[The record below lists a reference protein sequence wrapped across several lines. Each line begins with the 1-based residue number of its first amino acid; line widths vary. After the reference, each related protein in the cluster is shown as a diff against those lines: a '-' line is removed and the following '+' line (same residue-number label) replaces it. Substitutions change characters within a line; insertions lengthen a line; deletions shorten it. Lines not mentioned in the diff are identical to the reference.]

1 MKKQIKLFCVCCVLL
16 VWAAFLTA
24 CGRQEHQRG
33 IDGCVYEGELLTD
46 TAQWGINIKNNN
58 DWLYYVDYGTL
69 YRIRLEEGGMPGKTG
84 RTRVP
89 GTEGMLDYAV
99 DAESSVY
106 CYRAARNER
115 NSGTVEL
122 EGGTLTRYDEDGS
135 VEYSLSLEGRHA
147 VYARLS
153 AVPGLLAA
161 GGNRVFLLMGDE
173 ILAVDGEGKLIGEAD
188 VSGIRPNDDDYSRER
203 LLEGED
209 GRVYYLTESLDQN
222 TCRIYELVQE
232 GSSFSPRILSMKGLD
247 GKDLITGSFHGSG
260 RGMLYSGRN
269 GILYCYI
276 PAEDTWKELLRWGD
290 SNLDRSVGEV
300 GWLSEDR
307 LFAAYRDEGYGND
320 VYLLERKGTDEIP
333 ERQELLLACW
343 DSCSEKLE
351 DAVRRFNRESE
362 LYHVTVHVY
371 EDETWLDAKLVSSNP
386 PDMLELLTLNVEK
399 YGGKQLLENLDTYLD
414 GSSKLRREDFLEKPL
429 ERYIIDGRLVGI
441 PSEFVCTTLV
451 GDPSETGIQAGWTLE
466 DLMALTEKFPGR
478 KLSKRDF
485 LWNLENFCGD
495 YIMDTFIDEESGT
508 CHFDS
513 EEFRELIQWLGA
525 YSVNRTQQDTFGEEE
540 RPLFYEIAVCNIFDY
555 LRHVSRSGE
564 DVASVGY
571 PSADGSPRYG
581 IGAFNAV
588 GIVSKSR
595 HKDGAWQ
602 FIESFLS
609 QGEAGCDA
617 LASMPVR
624 KDLLEDVLE
633 YAVTPE
639 YWMHE
644 GKIEQGQDGNPLT
657 KPKWSMRYE
666 DLSGEM
672 VEASYDYATEEETA
686 GLLELISQAKSKSVD
701 DLQAHVMSI
710 IAQEAESFFSGGKS
724 MEEVSKIIQNRVS
737 VMVQEN
743 W

>member
-1 MKKQIKLFCVCCVLL
+1 
-16 VWAAFLTA
+16 
-24 CGRQEHQRG
+24 
-33 IDGCVYEGELLTD
+33 
-46 TAQWGINIKNNN
+46 
-58 DWLYYVDYGTL
+58 
-69 YRIRLEEGGMPGKTG
+69 
-84 RTRVP
+84 
-89 GTEGMLDYAV
+89 
-99 DAESSVY
+99 
-106 CYRAARNER
+106 
-115 NSGTVEL
+115 
-122 EGGTLTRYDEDGS
+122 
-135 VEYSLSLEGRHA
+135 
-147 VYARLS
+147 
-153 AVPGLLAA
+153 
-161 GGNRVFLLMGDE
+161 
-173 ILAVDGEGKLIGEAD
+173 
-188 VSGIRPNDDDYSRER
+188 
-203 LLEGED
+203 
-209 GRVYYLTESLDQN
+209 
-222 TCRIYELVQE
+222 
-232 GSSFSPRILSMKGLD
+232 
-247 GKDLITGSFHGSG
+247 
-260 RGMLYSGRN
+260 
-269 GILYCYI
+269 
-276 PAEDTWKELLRWGD
+276 
-290 SNLDRSVGEV
+290 
-300 GWLSEDR
+300 
-307 LFAAYRDEGYGND
+307 
-320 VYLLERKGTDEIP
+320 
-333 ERQELLLACW
+333 
-343 DSCSEKLE
+343 
-351 DAVRRFNRESE
+351 
-362 LYHVTVHVY
+362 
-371 EDETWLDAKLVSSNP
+371 
-386 PDMLELLTLNVEK
+386 
-399 YGGKQLLENLDTYLD
+399 
-414 GSSKLRREDFLEKPL
+414 
-429 ERYIIDGRLVGI
+429 
-441 PSEFVCTTLV
+441 
-451 GDPSETGIQAGWTLE
+451 
-466 DLMALTEKFPGR
+466 MALTEKFPGR